1 MLEQTNRK
9 LCDSRNEIESYY
21 PNKFVHLNESRIYVL
36 NTLFN
41 VPETHLL
48 AAIVNYFDNCA
59 QGFARCVDKICKRK

>member
-1 MLEQTNRK
+1 M
-9 LCDSRNEIESYY
+9 
-21 PNKFVHLNESRIYVL
+21 HLNESRIYVL

-59 QGFARCVDKICKRK
+59 QGFSTYADRDL